1 LAQLGHPQPHFAA
14 DAFDHC
20 VTAYNGPNAAVVV
33 VYGFFKGAFPMKA
46 CKRGAFTLIELLVVI
61 AIIAILAAILFPV
74 FAKARAR
81 ANSTACLSNMKQI
94 GIALYTYLNDYDEC
108 YPVLRRVNV
117 PVPYTW
123 RESLA
128 PYAKSKDVFACPAN
142 PDAKKYPKTTA
153 EGGTLPIS
161 YALNGSLFG
170 SLNGDINVFRVVK
183 MSQIKEPSNSLFV
196 TESRHPSA
204 ELGVWLVGLYMYQ
217 AQKQGYFF
225 HHSGRM
231 NMVLCDTSAR
241 SMKLA
246 QTIVPDDYWH
256 DPRMPMPTL
265 ADRQAVADTIIQEYR

>member
-161 YALNGSLFG
+161 YALNGSLFSERG
-170 SLNGDINVFRVVK
+170 YQCVPCGEDVSDQGAVEFSL
-183 MSQIKEPSNSLFV
+183 
-196 TESRHPSA
+196 RHGIAAPFGGTGGLAGWPVHVPGA
-204 ELGVWLVGLYMYQ
+204 ETGVLL
-217 AQKQGYFF
+217 
-225 HHSGRM
+225 
-231 NMVLCDTSAR
+231 
-241 SMKLA
+241 
-246 QTIVPDDYWH
+246 P
-256 DPRMPMPTL
+256 P
-265 ADRQAVADTIIQEYR
+265 